1 MFVATNHQYMMFF
14 TQKGKCFWMRVY
26 EIPEVNCKG
35 RAIQNLIN
43 IESDDKVKAFICTQD
58 LKDQDYINHN
68 LVMVTKKGQV
78 ENIFREY
85 SKPRINGVAAITM
98 EGDEL

>member
-1 MFVATNHQYMMFF
+1 
-14 TQKGKCFWMRVY
+14 
-26 EIPEVNCKG
+26 
-35 RAIQNLIN
+35 
-43 IESDDKVKAFICTQD
+43 
-58 LKDQDYINHN
+58 
-68 LVMVTKKGQV
+68 MVTKKGQV